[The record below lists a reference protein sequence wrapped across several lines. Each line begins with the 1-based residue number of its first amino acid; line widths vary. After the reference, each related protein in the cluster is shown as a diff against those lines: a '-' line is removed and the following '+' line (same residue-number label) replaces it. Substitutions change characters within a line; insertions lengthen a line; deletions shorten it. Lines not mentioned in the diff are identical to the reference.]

1 MTETVLYKNT
11 TSDLNQGWRDL
22 LKLYG
27 RGDCKL
33 SYLQQFEA
41 ILSQCIPDE
50 MLWQD
55 DVYKSYREQYMPEL
69 PESPRAAVPPGVFWN
84 FLMLYEQ
91 LMRKAG
97 LIDKAPIQ
105 QDVTLAMFDLGDD

>member
-1 MTETVLYKNT
+1 MTETALYKNT
-11 TSDLNQGWRDL
+11 TDDLNQGWRDL
-22 LKLYG
+22 LRLYG

-33 SYLQQFEA
+33 AYLKQFEA

-55 DVYKSYREQYMPEL
+55 DDYKEYVNKQPKDL
-69 PESPRAAVPPGVFWN
+69 PDNPRYSVPPGVFWN
-84 FLMLYEQ
+84 FILLYEQ

-97 LIDKAPIQ
+97 LIDKAPVQ
-105 QDVTLAMFDLGDD
+105 QSASLMMFDLGDE

>member
-1 MTETVLYKNT
+1 MTETVLYKDT
-11 TSDLNQGWRDL
+11 VTDLNQGWRDL
-22 LKLYG
+22 LRLYG

-33 SYLQQFEA
+33 SYLRQFEA

-55 DVYKSYREQYMPEL
+55 DDYKDFVKTYLSDL
-69 PESPRAAVPPGVFWN
+69 PDNPRYSLPPGVFWN
-84 FLMLYEQ
+84 MIMLYEQ

-105 QDVTLAMFDLGDD
+105 QSVSLTMFDLGED